1 LAITRWKLGAGP
13 DERGAWRADRWREYG
28 RPMDNEQNEQVI
40 YEGRPSWRSILGFY
54 IAGLAIVAVAA
65 AIAYA
70 VSGAGLAA
78 AVGGGVFVLLVI
90 VGWLKRVS
98 TRYSITDRRMR
109 IQRGIVRRH
118 VEETRVERVQN
129 VTVSQ
134 GVLERILQIGTVDFD
149 TASNR
154 EDDTFQFRGIAQ
166 PEKITR
172 LVDQAHE
179 ANEARQRQQGQ
190 PAL

>member
-1 LAITRWKLGAGP
+1 M
-13 DERGAWRADRWREYG
+13 E
-28 RPMDNEQNEQVI
+28 NEQNEQVI

-54 IAGLAIVAVAA
+54 IMGLVAA
-65 AIAYA
+65 AVAGGIAFA
-70 VSGAGLAA
+70 VSGGGLGA
-78 AVGGGVFVLLVI
+78 AVGGGIFVVVLI

-109 IQRGIVRRH
+109 IQRGIISRN
-118 VEETRVERVQN
+118 VEETRVDRVQN

-134 GVLERILQIGTVDFD
+134 GILDRVLQVGTVDFD

-154 EDDTFQFRGIAQ
+154 ADDTFQFRGIAD
-166 PEKITR
+166 PGKITR

-179 ANEARQRQQGQ
+179 ANEARQRQTGPAGQ
-190 PAL
+190 AAAGL

>member
-1 LAITRWKLGAGP
+1 M
-13 DERGAWRADRWREYG
+13 E
-28 RPMDNEQNEQVI
+28 NEQNEQVI
-40 YEGRPSWRSILGFY
+40 YEGRPSWRSILAFY
-54 IAGLAIVAVAA
+54 IIGLVVAVVAG

-70 VSGAGLAA
+70 ISGAGLAA
-78 AVGGGVFVLLVI
+78 AVAGGVFVVVVI

-109 IQRGIVRRH
+109 IQRGIISRN
-118 VEETRVERVQN
+118 VEETRVDRVQN

-134 GVLERILQIGTVDFD
+134 GILERILQVGTVDFD

-154 EDDTFQFRGIAQ
+154 ADDTFQFRGIAD
-166 PEKITR
+166 PGEITR

-179 ANEARQRQQGQ
+179 ANEARHHQGGQ
-190 PAL
+190 APAGL